1 VTYYD
6 VSFLNFSYMLD
17 GVPEMRERPISDLVI
32 GPKQL
37 GADVDIVSLAL
48 TAHLARKVNIK
59 PWMRYILL

>member
-48 TAHLARKVNIK
+48 TAHLAARLI
-59 PWMRYILL
+59 